1 MYFVMFFIRKP
12 SRTTLNQ
19 VPSNRVLGHDLAGE
33 NGILWDSSNKIS
45 TSELNRIIKLSCKEI
60 QDISKLEK
68 GSFVKKSINGP
79 NGPKPLDHKLREIS
93 PSCKPTQVQDYDG
106 KDEILNPTQIRPN
119 KNIPLR
125 LSSKSMN
132 IDGKYRQILSRL
144 SKKQTKVT
152 QARPCGLPHTNQELF
167 NTFTSF
173 KIMQDDI
180 KKDAQTSVFSPKR
193 RLTRHTQLSLS
204 ISKSTKSGMLLQ
216 SSSKTIS
223 MSFAMKNRDKKSDDG
238 YILKLNK
245 RQGYSTS
252 YLNMRSPLYV

>member
-1 MYFVMFFIRKP
+1 MFFIRKP

-19 VPSNRVLGHDLAGE
+19 VPSNKVLGHDLAGE

-45 TSELNRIIKLSCKEI
+45 TSELNRIINLSRKEI

-68 GSFVKKSINGP
+68 RSSVDRTINGP
-79 NGPKPLDHKLREIS
+79 NGPKPLDNKLREIS

-106 KDEILNPTQIRPN
+106 KDEILNPTQIRPS

-132 IDGKYRQILSRL
+132 SDGKYRQILSNL
-144 SKKQTKVT
+144 SKKQITVT
-152 QARPCGLPHTNQELF
+152 QARPYGLPHTNEELF

-193 RLTRHTQLSLS
+193 RSTRHTQLSLS
-204 ISKSTKSGMLLQ
+204 ISKSTKGGTLLQ
-216 SSSKTIS
+216 SSSKMMS
-223 MSFAMKNRDKKSDDG
+223 MSFAMKNRDKILDDH
-238 YILKLNK
+238 YILQLNK
-245 RQGYSTS
+245 RQGFSNAC
-252 YLNMRSPLYV
+252 LNMRSPLYA